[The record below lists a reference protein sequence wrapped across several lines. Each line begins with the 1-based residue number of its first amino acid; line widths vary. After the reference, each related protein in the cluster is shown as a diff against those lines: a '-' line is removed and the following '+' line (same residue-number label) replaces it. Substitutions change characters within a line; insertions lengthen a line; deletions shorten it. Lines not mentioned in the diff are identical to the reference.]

1 MTSVDS
7 PVNRDYVRYLQA
19 KLVAAESG
27 LLEMSQNYGDA
38 KARFDRMCADR
49 GITPDADIVSYQKDK
64 ALHPELEY
72 WYSMVEHFQRELA
85 AYGAALI
92 GIEAAERILAAG
104 IERSSQ
110 PDGSRG
116 PRNGGNGMAAASN

>member
-1 MTSVDS
+1 MRPGTRERKWCPLLPAAGRRNRSRHLPTADHSRQRHRGARDAPRACQTNPDGHDGGSARVWLVMTSVDS

-49 GITPDADIVSYQKDK
+49 GITPDADIVS
-64 ALHPELEY
+64 
-72 WYSMVEHFQRELA
+72 
-85 AYGAALI
+85 
-92 GIEAAERILAAG
+92 
-104 IERSSQ
+104 
-110 PDGSRG
+110 
-116 PRNGGNGMAAASN
+116 